1 MYEEEMEKVEIDDVI
16 IEEEIPECEERHKK
30 FSDKVKRHWKSFA
43 NNPVSGTQKLG
54 LIIGAIM
61 LGGLMEKYHGL
72 RDKELLEEEIT
83 FQKTGQN
90 GRSNE
95 AVRMS
100 KREFLKGIGK
110 THSVEI
116 QSIDKLYSYKEFKKK
131 N

>member
-1 MYEEEMEKVEIDDVI
+1 MYEEMKKVEIMDEEVFV
-16 IEEEIPECEERHKK
+16 EEETAERENFGAKI
-30 FSDKVKRHWKSFA
+30 KRHWSNFV
-43 NNPVSGTQKLG
+43 NDPVSGGKKVG
-54 LIIGAIM
+54 LVIGALL
-61 LGGLMEKYHGL
+61 LGGVMERHHSRK
-72 RDKELLEEEIT
+72 DKELLEEEIT
-83 FQKTGQN
+83 FCKTGQN

-95 AVRMS
+95 AVKMS